1 MTQTAMDTS
10 ILAEVKEIMGDDFNE
25 VVKLVIDSLPEQL
38 NILESAIE
46 NNNAELLNKVSHKMK
61 GSSGSIGALGLAD
74 KLHTIELIGREGST
88 DITEQ
93 ALGELRETINQV
105 LTIINAE
112 LSN

>member
-1 MTQTAMDTS
+1 MSQTAMDAS
-10 ILAEVKEIMGDDFNE
+10 VFAEVKEMMGDDFNE
-25 VVKLVIDSLPEQL
+25 VIKLFLVSLPEQL
-38 NILESAIE
+38 NLLEKAIK
-46 NNNAELLNKVSHKMK
+46 NNDAELLYKVSHKIK

-74 KLHTIELIGREGST
+74 KAHMIEQVGHEGST
-88 DITEQ
+88 NITEL